1 MGQLTE
7 NQWQSLLPWLKRIKP
22 RPLAAARAVLV
33 EGKSFRVAGEEAGL
47 AYQQVHTVVKR
58 ILGWQQ
64 RVRTNTVAAPGPL
77 PEGWVTAC
85 FDLPKDQLPAARKA
99 IKALC
104 AKSGRKKER
113 MVVGKRRAPRA
124 R

>member
-7 NQWQSLLPWLKRIKP
+7 DQWQSLLPWLKRIKP

-33 EGKSFRVAGEEAGL
+33 EGKSFRVAGEAADL
-47 AYQQVHTVVKR
+47 AYQQVHATVKR
-58 ILGWQQ
+58 VLGWQQ

-77 PEGWVTAC
+77 PEGWVTEC
-85 FDLPKDQLPAARKA
+85 FDLPKDQVPAARKL
-99 IKALC
+99 IGKLC

-113 MVVGKRRAPRA
+113 KVIGKRRTRL
-124 R
+124 